1 MKLKDGGWYM
11 NRGGVLDRIKKD
23 GSSFSKEYPFSNDR
37 GYRFS
42 ENGRSYDDITET
54 PWDPIKEVRVTIEE
68 VEPVS
73 EFIMLERAIDD
84 VFVHGL
90 LLDEYR
96 RDCIINEIK
105 RLQKLFEVNEN
116 D

>member
-1 MKLKDGGWYM
+1 MNIKLKVGSYYL
-11 NRGGVLDRIKKD
+11 NRCGKIRKITSKNSH
-23 GSSFSKEYPFSNDR
+23 GSHPFNDDS
-37 GYRFS
+37 GCCYT
-42 ENGRSYDDITET
+42 ENGRYYGNEYIDDR
-54 PWDPIKEVRVTIEE
+54 DLIKEVRVTIEE
-68 VEPVS
+68 VERVS
-73 EFIMLERAIDD
+73 EFIMLKNIIDD

-96 RDCIINEIK
+96 RDCIINEIE